1 MTVQI
6 LTNIHTLICVQV
18 SALKN
23 ILTNDIAI
31 FYLQSICT
39 YYTISK

>member
-1 MTVQI
+1 MTVKMS
-6 LTNIHTLICVQV
+6 TNIHTLICVQV
-18 SALKN
+18 SVLKN
-23 ILTNDIAI
+23 ILMNDIAI